1 MNGRPRT
8 VASIE
13 ARMGSSRLPGKVLM
27 DVCGKPA
34 LTRLLERLRAV
45 PNLDDVVLATT
56 DRPADDPLARWA
68 GEAGVL
74 CYRGSEDDVLDRV
87 VQAQLSAGGE
97 IVVEVTGDCTLLCP
111 DVIEL
116 GIETW
121 FANRCD
127 VVSNCGA
134 VQTWP
139 QGADVQVFPLAR
151 LKQVADTVS
160 DPAVREHVSL
170 YFYEHPERY
179 SVHYLVA
186 PPAWREPAW
195 RWQLDYAEDL
205 EFLRTVYAAME
216 PVHGPVFGI
225 AETMAYLR
233 ANPHVVAIN
242 AHCEE
247 KAAR

>member
-1 MNGRPRT
+1 
-8 VASIE
+8 
-13 ARMGSSRLPGKVLM
+13 MGSSRLPGKVLM

-56 DRPADDPLARWA
+56 DKAADDPLARWA
-68 GEAGVL
+68 EEAGVL

-87 VQAQLSAGGE
+87 VKAQEHAGGE

-111 DVIEL
+111 DVVEL
-116 GIETW
+116 GIATF

-139 QGADVQVFPLAR
+139 QGADIQVFPLENLR
-151 LKQVADTVS
+151 DVANSIT

-179 SVHYLVA
+179 NIHYIVA
-186 PPAWREPAW
+186 PAAWREPDW
-195 RWQLDYAEDL
+195 RWQLDYPEDL
-205 EFLRTVYAAME
+205 EFIRKVYAALE
-216 PVHGPVFGI
+216 PIHGPVFGI
-225 AETMAYLR
+225 AAIFDHLR
-233 ANPHVVAIN
+233 ANSHITAIN
-242 AHCEE
+242 AQCEE
-247 KAAR
+247 RAAR